1 MPLEQRAFAPGPL
14 SRATAVAALVTL
26 LLAAPASADVTMKRK
41 SVSAGLA
48 GFLNGTDE
56 RTTVIAGDRSRSD
69 AQSTYT
75 GTFSGLLGG
84 NKPRQ
89 RVEIVRLDKQL
100 IWAIDVEKKTYTEMT
115 FAEMKAAME
124 KGIADAKKEAA
135 KPENQKATK
144 DAQQQNVEVDYKV
157 DVQRTGKKDKVNGFA
172 AEQVIVTITAIPKN
186 KDTGETAGEYTIKI
200 DEWLANDL
208 PGQGETLAFY
218 KRFAEEMGVDAQLQQ
233 AAGMMRQYAA
243 AFQHAGEKMKDLKG
257 YPVHSVT
264 TLELGAQLTPE
275 QKAEQDKARAQ
286 AEKDRAAA
294 KQKRDEKEDA
304 DANASAAGS
313 LAHGNVG
320 GALGGL
326 LGRKISKTAEQGVE
340 QSAKPSSGSTSEG
353 SGVAFT
359 VTTDLLACTTGS
371 SGASFDLPAGLKK
384 VDRKEGAQ

>member
-1 MPLEQRAFAPGPL
+1 MHSEKR
-14 SRATAVAALVTL
+14 AVAIGSVRGATIAALASL
-26 LLAAPASADVTMKRK
+26 LLASPASADVTMRRR
-41 SVSAGLA
+41 SVSSGLA
-48 GFLNGTDE
+48 GFMNGTDE

-69 AQSTYT
+69 AQYTYT

-100 IWAIDVEKKTYTEMT
+100 MWAIDTEKKTYTEIT
-115 FAEMKAAME
+115 FAEMRQAME
-124 KGIADAKKEAA
+124 KGVADAKKEMA
-135 KPENQKATK
+135 KPENQKAAK
-144 DAQQQNVEVDYKV
+144 DGQQNVQVDYKV

-200 DEWLANDL
+200 DEWLATDL

-218 KRFAEEMGVDAQLQQ
+218 KKFAEEMGVDAQLQQ
-233 AAGMMRQYAA
+233 MAGAMRQYAD
-243 AFQHAGEKMKDLKG
+243 AFKHAGEKMKDLKG

-264 TLELGAQLTPE
+264 TLALGPELTPE
-275 QKAEQDKARAQ
+275 QKAEQEKARAQ
-286 AEKDRAAA
+286 AEKDRAAQS
-294 KQKRDEKEDA
+294 QKREEKEDA
-304 DANASAAGS
+304 EANAGAASS

-326 LGRKISKTAEQGVE
+326 LGRKVTKTTEKSVE

-371 SGASFDLPAGLKK
+371 SGASFDVPAGYKK